1 MEKLYEKIDDL
12 IKVLDEQSEVKEIR
26 RLNERL
32 KEDQELKDLINKYQT
47 DKSLLK
53 EIENNKLFQEY
64 KEKETDLN
72 ILILKINER
81 LKEITKKE
89 SCQR

>member
-1 MEKLYEKIDDL
+1 MEKLYEKIDNL
-12 IKVLDEQSEVKEIR
+12 LKILDEQEEVKEIK
-26 RLNERL
+26 RLNKIL
-32 KEDQELKDLINKYQT
+32 KEDKNLKDLIKKYQN
-47 DKSLLK
+47 DKTLLK
-53 EIENNKLFQEY
+53 EIESNKLFQEY

>member
-12 IKVLDEQSEVKEIR
+12 IKVLNEQSEVKEIR

>member
-1 MEKLYEKIDDL
+1 MEKLYEKIDNL
-12 IKVLDEQSEVKEIR
+12 LKVLDEQVEVKEIK
-26 RLNERL
+26 RLN
-32 KEDQELKDLINKYQT
+32 KS
-47 DKSLLK
+47 DKSLLN
-53 EIENNKLFQEY
+53 EIESNKLFQEY

-89 SCQR
+89 SCQK

>member
-12 IKVLDEQSEVKEIR
+12 IKVLNEQSEVKEIR

-89 SCQR
+89 SCQK

>member
-1 MEKLYEKIDDL
+1 MEKLYEKIDYL
-12 IKVLDEQSEVKEIR
+12 LNVLNEQTEVKEIK
-26 RLNERL
+26 RL
-32 KEDQELKDLINKYQT
+32 KEKINNDKELIGLVEKYQT

-53 EIENNKLFQEY
+53 EIESNKLFQEY
-64 KEKETDLN
+64 KEKETNLN

-81 LKEITKKE
+81 LKEITKKG

>member
-1 MEKLYEKIDDL
+1 MEELYEKIDNL
-12 IKVLDEQSEVKEIR
+12 LKILEEQDEVKEIKKLNKIIKEDR
-26 RLNERL
+26 ELNEL
-32 KEDQELKDLINKYQT
+32 VMKYQN

-89 SCQR
+89 SCQK

>member
-72 ILILKINER
+72 ILNLKINER

>member
-12 IKVLDEQSEVKEIR
+12 IKVLNEQSEVKEIR
-26 RLNERL
+26 RLNEKL